1 MARFCR
7 HNRFI
12 ERCPICRETVPGL
25 TPAEGQGR
33 RSRTRTAEGAKEGH
47 GRAGAGGARRASP
60 QGRRRAGLHVI
71 QEQRA
76 EDDGYRSPL
85 ATGLRASADAE
96 RLAQEIGFAEGRLL
110 ALRTAP
116 PDLYGEM
123 REQEDQ
129 EQAMWMCFLSAY
141 LSPLEDADPFAG
153 IRKALRADWR
163 AGELPDLDGIPLGAR
178 TSHDPA
184 RGDATLRAYL
194 QWVEHAGRSPVD
206 RSRETL
212 ASDRSRETLASDRSG
227 ETLASDRS
235 GETLAS
241 GENPPFDQHPRFG
254 RQVLAFT
261 GDPAWTPARRFER
274 IFERL
279 ALPGLGRMGRY
290 ELLVTAGRIG
300 LAEVRAE
307 TLCFTNAPGAAHDDL
322 ATLAAKRVFGIGDQM
337 HLEHRAQE
345 LAKAMTVPMEAFDLA
360 LANWGVGERATLGV
374 APEVFDE
381 HSLERAREALEL

>member
-1 MARFCR
+1 MPRFCR

-25 TPAEGQGR
+25 APAEGQGR
-33 RSRTRTAEGAKEGH
+33 RTRTRTAEGTKEGRGH
-47 GRAGAGGARRASP
+47 AGTGGARRASP
-60 QGRRRAGLHVI
+60 QGRRRAGLQVSH
-71 QEQRA
+71 EQRA
-76 EDDGYRSPL
+76 EDDGYRTPL

-96 RLAQEIGFAEGRLL
+96 RLAQEIAFAEGRLL

-123 REQEDQ
+123 REQEDP

-141 LSPLEDADPFAG
+141 ISPLEGPDPFVG
-153 IRKALRADWR
+153 IRRALQADWR
-163 AGELPDLDGIPLGAR
+163 AGELPQLDEIPLGPR

-194 QWVEHAGRSPVD
+194 QWAEHASSQALGF
-206 RSRETL
+206 
-212 ASDRSRETLASDRSG
+212 A
-227 ETLASDRS
+227 
-235 GETLAS
+235 
-241 GENPPFDQHPRFG
+241 
-254 RQVLAFT
+254 

-279 ALPGLGRMGRY
+279 TLPGLARMGRY
-290 ELLVTAGRIG
+290 ELLVTLGRVG
-300 LAEVRAE
+300 LCELRAE
-307 TLCFTNAPGAAHDDL
+307 TLCFTNAPVAAHGDL
-322 ATLAAKRVFGIGDQM
+322 ATLAAKRVFGIGEQM
-337 HLEHRAQE
+337 HLEHRAHE

-374 APEVFDE
+374 APEVLDQ
-381 HSLERAREALEL
+381 HSLERAREALDL

>member
-1 MARFCR
+1 MPRFCR
-7 HNRFI
+7 HNRFV

-25 TPAEGQGR
+25 APAEGQGH
-33 RSRTRTAEGAKEGH
+33 RSRTRTAEETKEGR
-47 GRAGAGGARRASP
+47 GRSTGAGGTRRAAP

-71 QEQRA
+71 HEQRA

-116 PDLYGEM
+116 PDLYGEI

-153 IRKALRADWR
+153 IRKALEADWR
-163 AGELPDLDGIPLGAR
+163 AGELPDLDEIPLGPR

-194 QWVEHAGRSPVD
+194 QWVEHAGSQ
-206 RSRETL
+206 
-212 ASDRSRETLASDRSG
+212 AAG
-227 ETLASDRS
+227 
-235 GETLAS
+235 
-241 GENPPFDQHPRFG
+241 
-254 RQVLAFT
+254 FT
-261 GDPAWTPARRFER
+261 GDPAWNPARRFER

-279 ALPGLGRMGRY
+279 TLPGLGRMGRY
-290 ELLVTAGRIG
+290 ELLVTLGRIG
-300 LAEVRAE
+300 LAELRAE

-337 HLEHRAQE
+337 HLEHRAQG

-374 APEVFDE
+374 APEVLDQ
-381 HSLERAREALEL
+381 HSLERAREALDL

>member
-1 MARFCR
+1 LNPA
-7 HNRFI
+7 H
-12 ERCPICRETVPGL
+12 PA
-25 TPAEGQGR
+25 PAEGQGR
-33 RSRTRTAEGAKEGH
+33 RSRARTGQGTQN
-47 GRAGAGGARRASP
+47 GRGRVGAGARGASP

-71 QEQRA
+71 HEQRA

-116 PDLYGEM
+116 PDLYGEI
-123 REQEDQ
+123 REQEDP

-141 LSPLEDADPFAG
+141 LSPLEGPDPFAG
-153 IRKALRADWR
+153 IREALQDDWR
-163 AGELPDLDGIPLGAR
+163 AGALPQLDAIPLGPR

-194 QWVEHAGRSPVD
+194 QWTEHANRSQIGQQ
-206 RSRETL
+206 
-212 ASDRSRETLASDRSG
+212 A
-227 ETLASDRS
+227 
-235 GETLAS
+235 
-241 GENPPFDQHPRFG
+241 
-254 RQVLAFT
+254 LAFT

-279 ALPGLGRMGRY
+279 TLPGLGRMGRY
-290 ELLVTAGRIG
+290 ELLVTLGRIG
-300 LAEVRAE
+300 LCELRAE

-322 ATLAAKRVFGIGDQM
+322 TTLAAKRVFGIGDQM
-337 HLEHRAQE
+337 HLEHRARE

-374 APEVFDE
+374 APEVLDQ
-381 HSLERAREALEL
+381 HSLERAREALDL

>member
-1 MARFCR
+1 MSRFCR

-25 TPAEGQGR
+25 APAEGQGR
-33 RSRTRTAEGAKEGH
+33 RSRTRMADGTKEGR
-47 GRAGAGGARRASP
+47 GRSGAGAARRASP
-60 QGRRRAGLHVI
+60 QGRRRSGLHVI
-71 QEQRA
+71 HEQRA

-123 REQEDQ
+123 REQEDP

-153 IRKALRADWR
+153 IRQALQADWR
-163 AGELPDLDGIPLGAR
+163 AGELPTLDGIPLGPR

-194 QWVEHAGRSPVD
+194 QWAEHAG

-212 ASDRSRETLASDRSG
+212 ASG
-227 ETLASDRS
+227 E
-235 GETLAS
+235 
-241 GENPPFDQHPRFG
+241 HPRFG
-254 RQVLAFT
+254 QQALAFT
-261 GDPAWTPARRFER
+261 GDPAWKPARRFER

-279 ALPGLGRMGRY
+279 TLPGLGRMGRY

-300 LAEVRAE
+300 LCEVRAE
-307 TLCFTNAPGAAHDDL
+307 TLCFTNAGAAHDDL

-337 HLEHRAQE
+337 HLEHRAHE

-360 LANWGVGERATLGV
+360 LANWGEGERATLGV
-374 APEVFDE
+374 APEVLDQ
-381 HSLERAREALEL
+381 HSLERAREALDV

>member
-1 MARFCR
+1 MQRFCR
-7 HNRFI
+7 HNRFV
-12 ERCPICRETVPGL
+12 ERCPICRETVLNPAHPA
-25 TPAEGQGR
+25 PAEGQGR
-33 RSRTRTAEGAKEGH
+33 RGRT
-47 GRAGAGGARRASP
+47 ARRAAP

-71 QEQRA
+71 HEQRA

-85 ATGLRASADAE
+85 APGLRASADAE
-96 RLAQEIGFAEGRLL
+96 RLAQEIAFAEGRLL

-123 REQEDQ
+123 REQEDP
-129 EQAMWMCFLSAY
+129 EQAAWMCFLSAY
-141 LSPLEDADPFAG
+141 LSPLEGSDPFAG
-153 IRKALRADWR
+153 IRQALEADWR
-163 AGELPDLDGIPLGAR
+163 AGELPNLDQIQLGPR

-194 QWVEHAGRSPVD
+194 QWAEHAGRSQIGQQAQGFV
-206 RSRETL
+206 
-212 ASDRSRETLASDRSG
+212 
-227 ETLASDRS
+227 
-235 GETLAS
+235 
-241 GENPPFDQHPRFG
+241 
-254 RQVLAFT
+254 

-279 ALPGLGRMGRY
+279 TLPGLARMGRY

-300 LAEVRAE
+300 LCEVRAE

-322 ATLAAKRVFGIGDQM
+322 ATLAAKRVFGIGEQM
-337 HLEHRAQE
+337 HLEHRAHE

-374 APEVFDE
+374 SPEVLDQ

>member
-12 ERCPICRETVPGL
+12 ERCPICRDTVPGL
-25 TPAEGQGR
+25 APAEGQGR
-33 RSRTRTAEGAKEGH
+33 RSRARTAEGTKEGR
-47 GRAGAGGARRASP
+47 GRAGAGGARRSSP
-60 QGRRRAGLHVI
+60 QGRRRSGLHVI
-71 QEQRA
+71 HEQRA

-123 REQEDQ
+123 REQEDP
-129 EQAMWMCFLSAY
+129 EQALWMCFLSAY

-153 IRKALRADWR
+153 IRRALQADWR
-163 AGELPDLDGIPLGAR
+163 AGELPDLDGIPLGPR

-194 QWVEHAGRSPVD
+194 QWAEHAGSQA
-206 RSRETL
+206 L
-212 ASDRSRETLASDRSG
+212 G
-227 ETLASDRS
+227 
-235 GETLAS
+235 
-241 GENPPFDQHPRFG
+241 
-254 RQVLAFT
+254 FT
-261 GDPAWTPARRFER
+261 GDPAWNPARRFER

-279 ALPGLGRMGRY
+279 TLPGLGRMGRY
-290 ELLVTAGRIG
+290 DLLVTAGRIG

-307 TLCFTNAPGAAHDDL
+307 TLCFTNAGVAHDDF
-322 ATLAAKRVFGIGDQM
+322 ATLAAKRVFGIGEGM
-337 HLEHRAQE
+337 HLEHRAHE

-374 APEVFDE
+374 APEVLDE
-381 HSLERAREALEL
+381 QSLERAREALEL

>member
-1 MARFCR
+1 MA
-7 HNRFI
+7 
-12 ERCPICRETVPGL
+12 
-25 TPAEGQGR
+25 PAEGQGR
-33 RSRTRTAEGAKEGH
+33 RSRTRTAEGTKEGH
-47 GRAGAGGARRASP
+47 GRSTGAGGARRASP

-123 REQEDQ
+123 REQEDP

-141 LSPLEDADPFAG
+141 LSPLEGPDPFAG
-153 IRKALRADWR
+153 IRKALQADWR
-163 AGELPDLDGIPLGAR
+163 AGELPALDGIPLGPR

-194 QWVEHAGRSPVD
+194 QWAEHAGSQA
-206 RSRETL
+206 L
-212 ASDRSRETLASDRSG
+212 G
-227 ETLASDRS
+227 C
-235 GETLAS
+235 
-241 GENPPFDQHPRFG
+241 
-254 RQVLAFT
+254 T

-279 ALPGLGRMGRY
+279 ALPGLARMGRY
-290 ELLVTAGRIG
+290 ELLVTLGRIG
-300 LAEVRAE
+300 LCELRAE

-337 HLEHRAQE
+337 HLEHRAHE
-345 LAKAMTVPMEAFDLA
+345 LAKAMTMPMEAFDLA

-374 APEVFDE
+374 APEVLDQ
-381 HSLERAREALEL
+381 HSLERAREALDL

>member
-1 MARFCR
+1 MQRFCR
-7 HNRFI
+7 HNRFV

-25 TPAEGQGR
+25 APAEGQGR
-33 RSRTRTAEGAKEGH
+33 RSRTRTTDGTKEGL
-47 GRAGAGGARRASP
+47 GRSGAGGARRASP

-71 QEQRA
+71 HEQRA

-123 REQEDQ
+123 REQEDP

-163 AGELPDLDGIPLGAR
+163 AGELPDLDGIPLGPR

-184 RGDATLRAYL
+184 RGDVTLRAYL
-194 QWVEHAGRSPVD
+194 QWVEHAGRS
-206 RSRETL
+206 
-212 ASDRSRETLASDRSG
+212 
-227 ETLASDRS
+227 
-235 GETLAS
+235 
-241 GENPPFDQHPRFG
+241 
-254 RQVLAFT
+254 QVGQQALTFT
-261 GDPAWTPARRFER
+261 GDPAWNPARRFER

-279 ALPGLGRMGRY
+279 TLPGLGRMGRY

-337 HLEHRAQE
+337 HLEHRAHE

>member
-1 MARFCR
+1 MQRFCR
-7 HNRFI
+7 HNRFV

-25 TPAEGQGR
+25 APVEGQGR
-33 RSRTRTAEGAKEGH
+33 RSRTRTAEGTQEGR
-47 GRAGAGGARRASP
+47 GRTGTGGARRPSP

-71 QEQRA
+71 HEQRA

-141 LSPLEDADPFAG
+141 LSPLEGPNPFAG
-153 IRKALRADWR
+153 IRKALQADWR
-163 AGELPDLDGIPLGAR
+163 AGELPDLNEIPLGPR

-194 QWVEHAGRSPVD
+194 QWAEHAGRSQVD

-212 ASDRSRETLASDRSG
+212 ASG
-227 ETLASDRS
+227 E
-235 GETLAS
+235 
-241 GENPPFDQHPRFG
+241 HPRFG
-254 RQVLAFT
+254 RSQETPASGEHPRFGQQAPGFT
-261 GDPAWTPARRFER
+261 GDPAWNPARRFER

-279 ALPGLGRMGRY
+279 TLPGLGRMGRY

-300 LAEVRAE
+300 LCEVRAE

-337 HLEHRAQE
+337 HLEHRAHE

-374 APEVFDE
+374 APEVLDQ
-381 HSLERAREALEL
+381 HSLERAREALDL